1 MEITRPCWL
10 PRSGTLTAQGLL
22 QLGIYDPAAAD
33 AEKNRS
39 QVRTGAAILQLVS
52 VCQKPVPV

>member
-10 PRSGTLTAQGLL
+10 PRSGTLTAQGPL

-52 VCQKPVPV
+52 VC